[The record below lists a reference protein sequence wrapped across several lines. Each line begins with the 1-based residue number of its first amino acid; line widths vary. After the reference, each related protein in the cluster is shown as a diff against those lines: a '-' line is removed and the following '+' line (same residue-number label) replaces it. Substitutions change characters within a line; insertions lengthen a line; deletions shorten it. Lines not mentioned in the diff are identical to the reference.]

1 MVIIGRLKSWMP
13 PFQLAKAQIE
23 RCLSDRLRILQEKGV
38 LKVCGCGC
46 SMMLAGRSLNIT
58 VCGGLLPAFW
68 LFLSVQWL
76 SVLSFLPSG
85 EWKSANVPFTISKQ
99 SFSVQWSQTS
109 PPFGDMNE
117 MKRWCF
123 SKALGFSSKN
133 IAVNLSYTQ
142 QISSSTYKIV
152 HGDSCYSMVNS
163 TTITTVI
170 VNSYSYDTRTIC

>member
-1 MVIIGRLKSWMP
+1 MLPTGKSPDWQMP
-13 PFQLAKAQIE
+13 W
-23 RCLSDRLRILQEKGV
+23 DRLRILQEKGV
-38 LKVCGCGC
+38 VRSVDVDAGWKIIEHCCLWWSTACLLIISERTVTQCTFFPTKWWVEICQC
-46 SMMLAGRSLNIT
+46 SFHHSQAI
-58 VCGGLLPAFW
+58 
-68 LFLSVQWL
+68 
-76 SVLSFLPSG
+76 
-85 EWKSANVPFTISKQ
+85 I
-99 SFSVQWSQTS
+99 FSPVESDVAPT
-109 PPFGDMNE
+109 FGDMNE

-142 QISSSTYKIV
+142 QMSSSTYKIV